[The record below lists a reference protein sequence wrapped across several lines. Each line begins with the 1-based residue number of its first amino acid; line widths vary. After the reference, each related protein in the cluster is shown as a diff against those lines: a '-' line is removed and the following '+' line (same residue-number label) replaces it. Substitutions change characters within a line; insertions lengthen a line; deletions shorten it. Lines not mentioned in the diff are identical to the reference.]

1 MNVQLPEKEK
11 GTNKRITIYVVI
23 IALCVIA
30 VAVAMYQFFADEKL
44 EVVLGLVKSNEEET
58 EQLKSEFDSLF
69 NNTLSYDKNIV
80 YTGYSKQEKSVNN
93 YDVNINIPY
102 INIDTDIVK
111 SYNNEINTI
120 FRANAEEILKMEDRN
135 IIFNV
140 NYMASVENNI
150 LSVAILSNFKEGDNA
165 QRTIIKTYNYDLK
178 NNKEV
183 KLKDLIALNN
193 LDESKVQEKIKSEI
207 SKAQENANKLA
218 DLGYNIFSRD
228 VNNSMYKIENT
239 TEYFM
244 KNGKL
249 YIIYPYGNKNKTSE
263 MDLVII

>member
-1 MNVQLPEKEK
+1 
-11 GTNKRITIYVVI
+11 
-23 IALCVIA
+23 
-30 VAVAMYQFFADEKL
+30 
-44 EVVLGLVKSNEEET
+44 
-58 EQLKSEFDSLF
+58 
-69 NNTLSYDKNIV
+69 
-80 YTGYSKQEKSVNN
+80 
-93 YDVNINIPY
+93 
-102 INIDTDIVK
+102 
-111 SYNNEINTI
+111 
-120 FRANAEEILKMEDRN
+120 
-135 IIFNV
+135 
-140 NYMASVENNI
+140 

-183 KLKDLIALNN
+183 KLKDLIALKN